1 MSAPS
6 EQPVDTHAPESGHYT
21 FGDSDLAVRRLRLL
35 SAAFAGSSR
44 ELLRE
49 VGTAGAARPRVA
61 LDLGCGPGYST
72 ALLARELEPAA
83 TIGLDSSR
91 RYIERA
97 REYAL
102 RGLEFVEHDL
112 TRVPFPTPAAD
123 FLYGRFIVTHLRD
136 GHALVDRWAEGAAP
150 GARLVLEEVA
160 TLDAD
165 DEALRR
171 YYGLVVA
178 LQAAHGQT
186 TYVGGALA
194 ERPASSP
201 WIVERAR
208 RRRVALPAATA
219 AELHALNFAT
229 WRHEPFIEATVAADE
244 LDRLG
249 ESLRALA
256 LGERT
261 AAPVRWELAQVVM
274 RRR

>member
-1 MSAPS
+1 MSATS
-6 EQPVDTHAPESGHYT
+6 DQAIDAHHARGAHYT
-21 FGDSDLAVRRLRLL
+21 FGDSELAVRRLRLL
-35 SAAFAGSSR
+35 AAAFAPSSR
-44 ELLRE
+44 AFLRE
-49 VGTAGAARPRVA
+49 AVAARPHVAVA

-72 ALLARELEPAA
+72 ALLSRELEPVT

-112 TRVPFPTPAAD
+112 TRAPFPTPPAD
-123 FLYGRFIVTHLRD
+123 LLYGRFVVTHLPE
-136 GHALVDRWAEGAAP
+136 GHEVIDRWADGTAA

-165 DEALRR
+165 DEVLRR
-171 YYGLVVA
+171 YYELVVA
-178 LQAAHGQT
+178 LQAAHGQA
-186 TYVGGALA
+186 TYVGRALA
-194 ERPASSP
+194 ERPASAP
-201 WIVERAR
+201 WAVERAV
-208 RRRVALPAATA
+208 RRRVVLPAATA

-229 WRHEPFIEATVAADE
+229 WRHEPFIEATVPADE
-244 LDRLG
+244 LDHLG
-249 ESLRALA
+249 ASLRALA
-256 LGERT
+256 LGGRA

>member
-6 EQPVDTHAPESGHYT
+6 EQPIDAHRAPGAHYT
-21 FGDSDLAVRRLRLL
+21 FGDSELAVRRLRLL
-35 SAAFAGSSR
+35 SAAFAASSR
-44 ELLRE
+44 ALLRE
-49 VGTAGAARPRVA
+49 VGLAAARPRVA

-72 ALLARELEPAA
+72 ALLSRELEPAT

-112 TRVPFPTPAAD
+112 GRVPFPAPRAD
-123 FLYGRFIVTHLRD
+123 VLYGRFIVTHLCD
-136 GHALVDRWAEGAAP
+136 GHEVIDRWADAAVA

-178 LQAAHGQT
+178 LQAAHGQA
-186 TYVGGALA
+186 TYVGRTLA

-201 WIVERAR
+201 WRVERAV

-229 WRHEPFIEATVAADE
+229 WRHEPFIEATVPADE
-244 LDRLG
+244 LDRLAD
-249 ESLRALA
+249 SLRALA
-256 LGERT
+256 LGART